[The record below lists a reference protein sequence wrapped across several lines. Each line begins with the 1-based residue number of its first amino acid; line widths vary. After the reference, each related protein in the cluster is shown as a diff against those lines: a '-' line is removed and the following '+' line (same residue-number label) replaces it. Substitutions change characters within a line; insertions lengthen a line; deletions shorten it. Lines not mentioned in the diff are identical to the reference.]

1 MKVQRFFLLLCCIA
15 LFGLIETTQPTSTAR
30 AGTGPKSL
38 PTQPSGVS
46 QGSDKLVYA
55 DFETMK
61 DNRPVS
67 NRGGFIQLTGYQEQN
82 TMKSRYVGVKDS
94 NPPSPEVV
102 HLKQGD
108 PNHVITF
115 EYQLLS
121 PNAYAG
127 VGVQIDAAEAKDGK
141 AVAVDASGYKYL
153 SLQLYAT
160 GADVGRVEFTSHD
173 NGLTIP
179 AGPPQSPFKISSG
192 FNTYRIPLKS
202 LSQPNWVQERVNP
215 KDVLKKLTSLTIY
228 IYCEQCSPKTGRV
241 VIDNVVF
248 DN

>member
-1 MKVQRFFLLLCCIA
+1 M
-15 LFGLIETTQPTSTAR
+15 
-30 AGTGPKSL
+30 
-38 PTQPSGVS
+38 
-46 QGSDKLVYA
+46 
-55 DFETMK
+55 
-61 DNRPVS
+61 S

-82 TMKSRYVGVKDS
+82 TMKSRYLGVKDS

-141 AVAVDASGYKYL
+141 AVAVDATGYKYL
-153 SLQLYAT
+153 SVQLYAT
-160 GADVGRVEFTSHD
+160 GADVGRVELTSRD

-179 AGPPQSPFKISSG
+179 AGPPQAPFKINPG
-192 FNTYRIPLKS
+192 FN
-202 LSQPNWVQERVNP
+202 
-215 KDVLKKLTSLTIY
+215 
-228 IYCEQCSPKTGRV
+228 
-241 VIDNVVF
+241 
-248 DN
+248 